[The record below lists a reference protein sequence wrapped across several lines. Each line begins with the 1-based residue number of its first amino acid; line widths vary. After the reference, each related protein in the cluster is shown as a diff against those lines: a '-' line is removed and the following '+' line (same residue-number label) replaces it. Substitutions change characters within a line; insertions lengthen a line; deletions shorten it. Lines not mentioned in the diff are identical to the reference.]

1 MPLDPTIAR
10 KTWRTLEPI
19 HGLIYFA
26 PEAGEAYE
34 ALGLPPGQAGYFAS
48 RAAAMGAVPA
58 EVVIATFF
66 NFQPAFVRESIPDAW
81 SIASPAALVAAR
93 FAAAGRA
100 LRHVLGRAADGP
112 DIEEA
117 AVLARRAAESATQ
130 WPEGRPLFAAQA
142 SLAWPDDPLLVLWHA
157 QNLLREFRGD
167 GHIAAMTVEG
177 VTGLQALILHAATG
191 EVPATTLRSSRRWS
205 ATEWAEGEEQL
216 RDRGWLASDGTL
228 TDAGRVHRQW
238 VEDRTDAL
246 AAPAYEVLGEGDAT
260 RLRELCRPLSKAIV
274 SGGAFG
280 FRNPC
285 PGCCSGTS
293 TARCSTPA
301 APAGACSTPPSRP
314 CSIVSSGR
322 R

>member
-26 PEAGEAYE
+26 PEAAAAYE
-34 ALGLPPGQAGYFAS
+34 ALGLPAGQGGYFAS
-48 RAAAMGAVPA
+48 RVAAMGPVPA

-66 NFQPAFVRESIPDAW
+66 NFQPAFVRETIPAAW
-81 SIASPAALVAAR
+81 TIASPAAIVEAR
-93 FAAAGRA
+93 FSAAGGA
-100 LRHVLGRAADGP
+100 LRNALGEAADGP
-112 DIEEA
+112 AVEEA
-117 AVLARRAAESATQ
+117 ATLARRAAEAATQ

-142 SLAWPDDPLLVLWHA
+142 SLAWPDAPLLELWHA

-191 EVPATTLRSSRRWS
+191 EVPAATLRSSRRWS
-205 ATEWAEGEEQL
+205 AEEWAEGEEQL
-216 RDRGWLASDGTL
+216 RDRGWLGADGSL
-228 TDAGRVHRQW
+228 TDAGRTHRQW

-246 AAPAYEVLGEGDAT
+246 AAPAYEVLGDDGAA

-274 SGGAFG
+274 SGGSFG
-280 FRNPC
+280 FRNP
-285 PGCCSGTS
+285 
-293 TARCSTPA
+293 
-301 APAGACSTPPSRP
+301 
-314 CSIVSSGR
+314 
-322 R
+322 